1 MKPLTNRQAQILT
14 FIQEKV
20 IENGYPPTVRE
31 IGKATGLASSSTV
44 HGHLLHLE
52 EKGYIQRDPSKPR
65 TIKILIGG
73 NIYDNQSNSI

>member
-1 MKPLTNRQAQILT
+1 MKPLTPRQAQILT
-14 FIQEKV
+14 FIQEEV

-31 IGKATGLASSSTV
+31 ICKATGLASSSTV

-73 NIYDNQSNSI
+73 NTYDNQLNSI

>member
-1 MKPLTNRQAQILT
+1 MKPLTPRQAEILT

-31 IGKATGLASSSTV
+31 ICKATGLASSSTA
-44 HGHLLHLE
+44 HGHLMHLE

-65 TIKILIGG
+65 TIKILKGG
-73 NIYDNQSNSI
+73 FKHDYQSSSI